1 MGKRKLLNAYEK
13 ELIARYEQYKQGVN
27 SEGFSEEEI
36 VELCN
41 CYCQKCQDAEKAW
54 ELVNWGLLFYPSSAT
69 LYSLQAD
76 LYFEERNFPEATKAL
91 RKSLSLEPYNV
102 ENWLYLYEVY
112 LNEAQYADEDF
123 FWGENGFK
131 NYLPTAELPNFY
143 RNLIELLENYS
154 EQEKAL
160 FLYFVLLEIQTEVK
174 YIPKI
179 LLYTYK
185 FKAYSL
191 LQNLLERLL
200 LSEKILKSRSKEF
213 LWRAL
218 AFASYYNQ
226 DWQVYQKSLA
236 KANSLSRS
244 KTQATLNLDCHLVI
258 ENLGLR
264 LRDFLDGISR
274 IYIIERVQYGLLCGI
289 VLAWEQKFSECR
301 KILRPLLSQNSK
313 FFHSILYL
321 IIDTYN
327 QDSPNR
333 CNLLNLLDKHKAPL
347 NIEQYTNLLR
357 KILNIYSARKNYKH
371 SIICCTRLL
380 QVVKSRKL
388 RTNYYQKLI
397 TSLIKNQEYH
407 RAYKQALLAKDE
419 LKTGIF
425 SLYPIAIEIIT
436 GISSLRK
443 LKNHKPKRQK
453 LILFQILSD
462 CDYL

>member
-185 FKAYSL
+185 FKAYS
-191 LQNLLERLL
+191 Q
-200 LSEKILKSRSKEF
+200 IG
-213 LWRAL
+213 RAH
-218 AFASYYNQ
+218 
-226 DWQVYQKSLA
+226 V
-236 KANSLSRS
+236 
-244 KTQATLNLDCHLVI
+244 
-258 ENLGLR
+258 
-264 LRDFLDGISR
+264 
-274 IYIIERVQYGLLCGI
+274 
-289 VLAWEQKFSECR
+289 
-301 KILRPLLSQNSK
+301 
-313 FFHSILYL
+313 
-321 IIDTYN
+321 
-327 QDSPNR
+327 
-333 CNLLNLLDKHKAPL
+333 
-347 NIEQYTNLLR
+347 
-357 KILNIYSARKNYKH
+357 
-371 SIICCTRLL
+371 
-380 QVVKSRKL
+380 
-388 RTNYYQKLI
+388 
-397 TSLIKNQEYH
+397 
-407 RAYKQALLAKDE
+407 
-419 LKTGIF
+419 
-425 SLYPIAIEIIT
+425 
-436 GISSLRK
+436 
-443 LKNHKPKRQK
+443 
-453 LILFQILSD
+453 
-462 CDYL
+462 